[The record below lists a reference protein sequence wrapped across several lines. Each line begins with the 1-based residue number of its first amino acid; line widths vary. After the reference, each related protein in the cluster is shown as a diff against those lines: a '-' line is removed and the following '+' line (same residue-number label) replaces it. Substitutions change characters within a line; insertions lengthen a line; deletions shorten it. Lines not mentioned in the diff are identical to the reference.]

1 MRRRI
6 PLTCAAMALAG
17 CMAEP
22 PSPAP
27 GAATFASLCSTC
39 HGVGGRGDGPVAGD
53 LPVPPA
59 DLTTLAARNGGAFP
73 RDAVIAQVYGYPGRY
88 HGAIM
93 PEFGPLF
100 DGVTVTVTTADGA
113 RVETPRPAR
122 WLKRPL
128 SGPNPSRP

>member
-6 PLTCAAMALAG
+6 PLICAAMALAG

-22 PSPAP
+22 PRPAP

-39 HGVGGRGDGPVAGD
+39 HGAGGRGDGPVAGD

-59 DLTTLAARNGGAFP
+59 DLTMLAARNGGAFP

-88 HGAIM
+88 HGAMM
-93 PEFGPLF
+93 PAFGPLF
-100 DGVTVTVTTADGA
+100 DGATVTVTTVDGA
-113 RVETPRPAR
+113 RVETPRA
-122 WLKRPL
+122 LLELVDYVQSLQRP
-128 SGPNPSRP
+128 